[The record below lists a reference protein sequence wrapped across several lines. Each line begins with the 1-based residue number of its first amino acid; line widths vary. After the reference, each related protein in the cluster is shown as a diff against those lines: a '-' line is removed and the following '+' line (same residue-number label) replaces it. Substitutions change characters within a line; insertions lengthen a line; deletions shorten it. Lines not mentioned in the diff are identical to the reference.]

1 MSNEDTNGLLV
12 AGDLYIDRLNGDGTS
27 TGYMPVSNATQM
39 ALQQEMEFQD
49 LISRKKD
56 TYGQLLATVPIP
68 SPGEIN
74 LTLDEINR
82 QNLAIALLGDLE
94 EINQEAGSVTDET
107 VTLKDMNWTELAH
120 RNIASENLTVS
131 QDTTELTRGTD
142 YEINFALGLIRALPG
157 SSNLSGGEELTLTY
171 DHNAVSGQRV
181 KGAVRPVIRAK
192 LLLHGRNMVDDR
204 PLIVTV
210 DEATLRPTE
219 AVDLLSEEFVTLPM
233 TGRMR
238 TLSGKDSPFT
248 VEMHDAGA

>member
-1 MSNEDTNGLLV
+1 MSEETNGLLV
-12 AGDLYIDRLNGDGTS
+12 AGDLFIDRLDSDGSS

-39 ALQQEMEFQD
+39 ALQQEMEFKD

-94 EINQEAGSVTDET
+94 EVNDSSGTVTDET
-107 VTLKDMNWTELAH
+107 VTLKGTNWTELGH
-120 RNIASENLTVS
+120 RNLAEEGLTVS
-131 QDTTELTRGTD
+131 HNDSELTRGTD
-142 YEINFALGLIRALPG
+142 FEVNFALGLIRALPG
-157 SSNLSGGEELTLTY
+157 SEELDGGEELTVSY
-171 DHNAVSGQRV
+171 EHNAVSGQRI
-181 KGAVRPVIRAK
+181 KGAVRPTIRAR
-192 LLLHGRNMVDDR
+192 LMLHGRNMVDDR
-204 PLIVTV
+204 PVIVTV

-238 TLSGKDSPFT
+238 TLQGKDSPFT
-248 VEMHDAGA
+248 VELQDAA

>member
-1 MSNEDTNGLLV
+1 MPDETNGLLL
-12 AGDLYIDRLNGDGTS
+12 AGDLYIDRLEADGTS
-27 TGYMPVSNATQM
+27 TGFMPVSNATQM
-39 ALQQEMEFQD
+39 ALQQEMEFKD

-94 EINQEAGSVTDET
+94 EVNDAAGTVTDEA
-107 VTLKDMNWTELAH
+107 VTLKGMNWTELEH
-120 RNIASENLTVS
+120 RNLASEGLTVS
-131 QDTTELTRGTD
+131 HNSSDLTKDTDFEVN
-142 YEINFALGLIRALPG
+142 YALGLIRALSGG
-157 SSNLSGGEELTLTY
+157 SLSGGEDLTVSY
-171 DHNAVSGQRV
+171 EHNAVSGQRV
-181 KGAVRPVIRAK
+181 KGAVRPLVRAR
-192 LLLHGRNMVDDR
+192 LMLHGRNMVDDR
-204 PLIVTV
+204 PVIAIV

-238 TLSGKDSPFT
+238 TLPGKDNPFS
-248 VEMHDAGA
+248 VELQDAA